1 MKGKVLISSSI
12 LLACSAAFAAD
23 YFISLQGG
31 LWSEKTTWQNGE
43 LPKAKVS
50 LRMSDKSGNL
60 EIDGERKIENWSVWG
75 KHHNIHILD
84 GASLTM
90 GSTGFNQQS
99 VTTCVS
105 GSGFFKS
112 ANNTLIGY
120 GGDKGIVYFVSNVEL
135 NKIAFDNNRK
145 LLKDLTISM
154 RQPIDRVFKTT
165 LAKDNLYSD
174 LSISGLPNAKTT
186 VELMGNTTVGDID
199 ISNNA
204 NVVINTARLFM
215 SGKFKKIEVANSRLE
230 LVANGVP
237 YAIGA
242 KVRLNG
248 GASLVLTGNNPYDNF
263 VNILFHNGKSNS
275 IVINGKSHFK
285 GFCIYNSGKSPER
298 VLKIILP
305 KKSSGTVL
313 TLDNIVWNPNSK
325 ACLASG
331 SLSKDGAGNSVSG
344 LFIEIENFR
353 NGAISIA
360 KGLVDVA
367 DYAKIR
373 ANGWKNFRIEKG
385 HLVADKK

>member
-1 MKGKVLISSSI
+1 MKGKILASSSI
-12 LLACSAAFAAD
+12 LLACSAIFAAD
-23 YFISLQGG
+23 YFVSSQGG
-31 LWSEKTTWQNGE
+31 LWSEKTTWKNGE
-43 LPKAKVS
+43 LPKAKVA
-50 LRMSDKSGNL
+50 LRMDEKSGNL
-60 EIDGERKIENWSVWG
+60 EIDGERKLENWSVWD

-90 GSTGFNQQS
+90 GSTGFNQQN

-112 ANNTLIGY
+112 VANTLIAY
-120 GGDKGIVYFVSNVEL
+120 GGDKGVVYFVSNVEL

-165 LAKDNLYSD
+165 LIKDYLYSD

-186 VELMGNTTVGDID
+186 VELMGNSTVGDINL
-199 ISNNA
+199 SNNA

-237 YAIGA
+237 YNIGA

-248 GASLVLTGNNPYDNF
+248 GSTLVLTGDNPYDNF
-263 VNILFHNGKSNS
+263 VNILFNSGKSNS
-275 IVINGKSHFK
+275 VVINGKSHFK
-285 GFCIYNSGKSPER
+285 GFCIYNSGKSAER
-298 VLKIILP
+298 VLKIVLP

-325 ACLASG
+325 ACLASS
-331 SLSKDGAGNSVSG
+331 SLSKDGAGNSVLG

-353 NGAISIA
+353 NGAIA
-360 KGLVDVA
+360 VGKGFVDA
-367 DYAKIR
+367 SDYAKIR
-373 ANGWKNFRIEKG
+373 ANGWKNFRVEKG
-385 HLVADKK
+385 FLVANKK